1 MRAAADHREWPVWL
15 VCALLVGA
23 TLLGFGM
30 AEGLAPARI
39 AASAAIVLAAIKI
52 HLVFDHYM
60 ELRWHHRPLRQALAV
75 WLALVTAIL
84 LITYWA

>member
-1 MRAAADHREWPVWL
+1 MAAAARHREWGVWL
-15 VCALLVGA
+15 VCAVLVGA
-23 TLLGFGM
+23 TLLGFAL

-39 AASAAIVLAAIKI
+39 AASGAILLAALKI

-60 ELRWHHRPLRQALAV
+60 ELRWHHRPLRAALAA